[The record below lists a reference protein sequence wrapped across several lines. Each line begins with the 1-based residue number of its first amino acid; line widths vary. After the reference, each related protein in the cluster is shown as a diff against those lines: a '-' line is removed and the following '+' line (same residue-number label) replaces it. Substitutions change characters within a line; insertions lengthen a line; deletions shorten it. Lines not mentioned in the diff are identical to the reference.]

1 MKELAP
7 KIQTMDKAT
16 LPVKHVAVIMD
27 GNRRW
32 ATQRKL
38 PKLIGHQEGVKSLK
52 RLVKHV
58 GAAGLEYLTVYAFSS
73 ENWQRADEE
82 VSYLLKLFV
91 QVLSDE
97 VAELHK
103 NKVRLRF
110 IGKLDTMPED
120 LKVKMQK
127 AEEKTAANTGLNL
140 QVAINYG
147 SRLEITEALKKIAKD
162 AVAGKI
168 SVDAIDEELVS
179 SYLYTSAIPDPEL
192 LIRTGGEM
200 RLSNYLLWQSAY
212 TEIYICDTF
221 WPDFSS
227 EQFDL
232 AIEEFKTRHRRY
244 GS

>member
-7 KIQTMDKAT
+7 KIQTMDKAP

-58 GAAGLEYLTVYAFSS
+58 GAVGLEYLTVYAFSS

-110 IGKLDTMPED
+110 IGKLGSMPED
-120 LKVKMQK
+120 LRIKMQR
-127 AEEKTAANTGLNL
+127 AEDTTAANTGLNL

-147 SRLEITEALKKIAKD
+147 SRLEITEALKKIAQD
-162 AVAGKI
+162 AISGKI
-168 SVDAIDEELVS
+168 SVNEITEELVS
-179 SYLYTSAIPDPEL
+179 SYLYTNEIPDPEL

-212 TEIYICDTF
+212 TEIYICDAF
-221 WPDFSS
+221 WPDFSP

>member
-7 KIQTMDKAT
+7 QIQTMDKAT

-32 ATQRKL
+32 AMQRKL

-58 GAAGLEYLTVYAFSS
+58 GAEGLEYLTVYAFSS

-110 IGKLDTMPED
+110 IGKLDSMPED
-120 LKVKMQK
+120 LRLKMK
-127 AEEKTAANTGLNL
+127 RAEETTAANTGLNL

-162 AVAGKI
+162 AISGK
-168 SVDAIDEELVS
+168 VDVENINEELVS
-179 SYLYTSAIPDPEL
+179 QYLYTSEIPDPEL

-212 TEIYICDTF
+212 TEIYICDTL
-221 WPDFSS
+221 WPDFSP
-227 EQFDL
+227 EQFNL
-232 AIEEFKTRHRRY
+232 AIDEFKTRNRRY

>member
-58 GAAGLEYLTVYAFSS
+58 GAVGLEYLTVYAFSS

-91 QVLSDE
+91 QVFGANFRIS
-97 VAELHK
+97 ELK
-103 NKVRLRF
+103 FL
-110 IGKLDTMPED
+110 
-120 LKVKMQK
+120 
-127 AEEKTAANTGLNL
+127 
-140 QVAINYG
+140 
-147 SRLEITEALKKIAKD
+147 
-162 AVAGKI
+162 
-168 SVDAIDEELVS
+168 
-179 SYLYTSAIPDPEL
+179 
-192 LIRTGGEM
+192 
-200 RLSNYLLWQSAY
+200 
-212 TEIYICDTF
+212 
-221 WPDFSS
+221 
-227 EQFDL
+227 
-232 AIEEFKTRHRRY
+232 
-244 GS
+244 